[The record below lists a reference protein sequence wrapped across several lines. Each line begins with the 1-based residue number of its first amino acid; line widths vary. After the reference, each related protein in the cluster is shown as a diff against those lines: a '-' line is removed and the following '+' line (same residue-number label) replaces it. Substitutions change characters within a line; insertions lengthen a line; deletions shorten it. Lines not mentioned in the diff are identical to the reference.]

1 MNLTLAQIHYTTNRK
16 RLHPIFERKNMK
28 DFNLEKEIHVK
39 SEEETCA
46 LGKKLAEALEPG
58 DIVALIGDLG
68 TGKTA
73 LTRYVA
79 EALGVK
85 EPVTSPT
92 FTIVRE
98 HRDGRI
104 PLFHFDV
111 YRVYDPDELYEIGFE
126 EYLFGGGVCI
136 IEWADLIEDLLPA
149 GTLIINIK
157 RGEGETEREY
167 SFAVK

>member
-1 MNLTLAQIHYTTNRK
+1 
-16 RLHPIFERKNMK
+16 MK
-28 DFNLEKEIHVK
+28 DFNLEKEIYVK
-39 SEEETCA
+39 SEDETRE
-46 LGKKLAEALEPG
+46 LGKRLAEKLETG

-73 LTRYVA
+73 FTRYIA

-98 HRDGRI
+98 HTDGRI
-104 PLFHFDV
+104 PLYHFDV

-149 GTLIINIK
+149 GTLVINIK

-167 SFAVK
+167 SFAVKEG

>member
-1 MNLTLAQIHYTTNRK
+1 
-16 RLHPIFERKNMK
+16 MK
-28 DFNLEKEIHVK
+28 DFNLEKEIYVK
-39 SEEETCA
+39 SEDETRE
-46 LGKKLAEALEPG
+46 LGKRLAENLETG

-73 LTRYVA
+73 LTRYIA

-98 HRDGRI
+98 HTDGRI
-104 PLFHFDV
+104 PLYHFDV

-149 GTLIINIK
+149 GTLVINIK

-167 SFAVK
+167 SFAVKEG

>member
-1 MNLTLAQIHYTTNRK
+1 MHLTLTQVYYTTNK
-16 RLHPIFERKNMK
+16 KKMHSIFERKN
-28 DFNLEKEIHVK
+28 IYVK
-39 SEEETCA
+39 SEEETRA
-46 LGKKLAEALEPG
+46 LGRELAEGLKAG

-73 LTRYVA
+73 LTRYIA

-98 HRDGRI
+98 HKDGRL
-104 PLFHFDV
+104 PLYHFDV

-167 SFAVK
+167 SFAVKEG

>member
-1 MNLTLAQIHYTTNRK
+1 MHLTLTQVYYTTNK
-16 RLHPIFERKNMK
+16 KKMHSIFERKN
-28 DFNLEKEIHVK
+28 IYVK
-39 SEEETCA
+39 SEEETRA
-46 LGKKLAEALEPG
+46 LGRELAEGLKAG
-58 DIVALIGDLG
+58 DIVALTGDLG

-73 LTRYVA
+73 LTRYIA

-98 HRDGRI
+98 HKDGRL
-104 PLFHFDV
+104 PLYHFDV

-167 SFAVK
+167 SFAVKEG

>member
-1 MNLTLAQIHYTTNRK
+1 MHLTLTQVYYTTNK
-16 RLHPIFERKNMK
+16 KKMHSIFERKN
-28 DFNLEKEIHVK
+28 IYVK
-39 SEEETCA
+39 SEEETRA
-46 LGKKLAEALEPG
+46 LGRELAEGLKAG

-73 LTRYVA
+73 LTRYIA

-98 HRDGRI
+98 HKDGRL
-104 PLFHFDV
+104 PLYHFDV

-167 SFAVK
+167 SFAIKEG

>member
-1 MNLTLAQIHYTTNRK
+1 MHLTLTQVYYTTNK
-16 RLHPIFERKNMK
+16 KKMHSIFERKN
-28 DFNLEKEIHVK
+28 LYVK
-39 SEEETCA
+39 SEEETRE
-46 LGKKLAEALEPG
+46 LGKKLAEALEVG

-73 LTRYVA
+73 LTRYIA

-98 HRDGRI
+98 HHEGRI
-104 PLFHFDV
+104 PLYHFDV

-126 EYLFGGGVCI
+126 EYLFGDGVCI
-136 IEWADLIEDLLPA
+136 IEWADLIEELLPE

-167 SFAVK
+167 SFAVKEG

>member
-1 MNLTLAQIHYTTNRK
+1 MHLTLTQVYYTTNK
-16 RLHPIFERKNMK
+16 KKMHSIFERKN
-28 DFNLEKEIHVK
+28 IYVK
-39 SEEETCA
+39 SEEETRA
-46 LGKKLAEALEPG
+46 LGRELAEGLKAG
-58 DIVALIGDLG
+58 DIVALIGGLG
-68 TGKTA
+68 TGETA
-73 LTRYVA
+73 LTRYIA

-98 HRDGRI
+98 HKDGRL
-104 PLFHFDV
+104 PLYHFDV

-167 SFAVK
+167 SFAVKEG

>member
-1 MNLTLAQIHYTTNRK
+1 
-16 RLHPIFERKNMK
+16 MK
-28 DFNLEKEIHVK
+28 DFNLEKEIYVK
-39 SEEETCA
+39 SEDETRG
-46 LGKKLAEALEPG
+46 LGKRLAEKLETG

-73 LTRYVA
+73 LTRYIA

-98 HRDGRI
+98 HTDGRI
-104 PLFHFDV
+104 PLYHFDV

-149 GTLIINIK
+149 GTLVINIK

-167 SFAVK
+167 SFAVKEG